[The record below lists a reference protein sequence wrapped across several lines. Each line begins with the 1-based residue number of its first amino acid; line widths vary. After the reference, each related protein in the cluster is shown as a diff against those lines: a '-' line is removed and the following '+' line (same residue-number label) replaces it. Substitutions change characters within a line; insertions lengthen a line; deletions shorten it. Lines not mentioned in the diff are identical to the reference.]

1 MTCWRR
7 CNVDFPQ
14 TVVLI
19 QDLQYPKLPPNVQLG
34 SLVNIGSR
42 SCLDTLGRCEQIFLI
57 SELVCSYL
65 FSWRSAPA
73 VMGLSACHGH
83 GMQMRLN
90 AKGQLGIGERFVG
103 ILSLWESK
111 KVYLQSRSFS
121 DLQQLC
127 QVCRREQLWGEADI
141 LPRGISLWALG
152 LRWGLPDA
160 PAQERQQVLNHQK
173 LFHHTQ
179 LEGTLTNLIL
189 QVLSCERG
197 LPRSDEVRPSA
208 GESQVGLQGQQAV
221 LGDVTLFHEHWTQN
235 CATNFFITSTWTNW
249 LWKIW
254 FRHYF
259 VGFQG

>member
-1 MTCWRR
+1 
-7 CNVDFPQ
+7 
-14 TVVLI
+14 
-19 QDLQYPKLPPNVQLG
+19 
-34 SLVNIGSR
+34 
-42 SCLDTLGRCEQIFLI
+42 
-57 SELVCSYL
+57 
-65 FSWRSAPA
+65 
-73 VMGLSACHGH
+73 MGLSACHGH

-173 LFHHTQ
+173 LFDQT
-179 LEGTLTNLIL
+179 LCWTARRNDDKSDSAGAWLWEGTPSLWWSAT
-189 QVLSCERG
+189 LSRRVTSGSSRTTSRPGRRDSLSWTLNTKLCNKFLYNIHMNKLALEDMISTLLRG
-197 LPRSDEVRPSA
+197 VSRIACR
-208 GESQVGLQGQQAV
+208 
-221 LGDVTLFHEHWTQN
+221 LGDVIFTHACSITFTPRSARQN
-235 CATNFFITSTWTNW
+235 LLHLNW
-249 LWKIW
+249 
-254 FRHYF
+254 
-259 VGFQG
+259 

>member
-1 MTCWRR
+1 MLEKVQRRLSTNCCANPRSSVSKAAAKCPTGISRQYRLKKLLGYSRQVRTNLFDFWTCL
-7 CNVDFPQ
+7 F
-14 TVVLI
+14 
-19 QDLQYPKLPPNVQLG
+19 
-34 SLVNIGSR
+34 
-42 SCLDTLGRCEQIFLI
+42 IF
-57 SELVCSYL
+57 

-103 ILSLWESK
+103 ILLLWESK

-141 LPRGISLWALG
+141 LPRGIGLWALG

-173 LFHHTQ
+173 LFDQ
-179 LEGTLTNLIL
+179 TLWRTMTNLIL

-197 LPRSDEVRPSA
+197 LPCSDEVRPSA

-221 LGDVTLFHEHWTQN
+221 LGDLTRFHEH
-235 CATNFFITSTWTNW
+235 
-249 LWKIW
+249 
-254 FRHYF
+254 
-259 VGFQG
+259 